1 MSEEENRNN
10 AEGED
15 IKHDQ
20 EAQPE
25 APAPE
30 GEQPEKKEKSSAK
43 SGFVELLRDIAI
55 AVCIAFLVTLV
66 IKPTIVKEESME
78 PNFYNNDYL
87 FVYKLA
93 YHSKT
98 PERGDVII
106 FKSSLKTETG
116 KDKLLIKRVI
126 AVPGDTISISDG
138 NVYINGKKD
147 KSSYTKDGYTNG
159 VLQPTKIPKGKL
171 FCMGDNR
178 LVSRDSRDS
187 SVGLVS
193 EDKVVGK
200 VVFRLFP
207 FKRAGRIT
215 NPYK

>member
-1 MSEEENRNN
+1 MSEEENVINTENGNN
-10 AEGED
+10 A
-15 IKHDQ
+15 
-20 EAQPE
+20 
-25 APAPE
+25 PAGQTSASDKEPDN
-30 GEQPEKKEKSSAK
+30 KKGSVK
-43 SGFVELLRDIAI
+43 SGVLEFVRDIAI

-93 YHSKT
+93 YHNKT

-106 FKSSLKTETG
+106 FKSDLKTSSG
-116 KDKLLIKRVI
+116 KSKLLIKRVI

-159 VLQPTKIPKGKL
+159 TLQPTKIPKGKL

-187 SVGLVS
+187 AVGLVS
-193 EDKVVGK
+193 TDSVVGK

-207 FKRAGRIT
+207 LSRAGTIK